1 MKKKALLIVLLMIAV
16 VPLDEKGESR
26 MFETQHQSEVINITV
41 LETWEM
47 LNSEE
52 DGIQLVVD
60 DRTFQEYFT
69 ERIATPHSYDKPI
82 LYPLQLLQKPFFLN
96 VFIALFQGNE
106 IIIYCRSANRSYIG
120 ATLLLDNGFEGTL
133 YNMLGGIN
141 AWKAEGLPTVKG
153 FGLGEY

>member
-1 MKKKALLIVLLMIAV
+1 MKKKAIFMALLLMAV
-16 VPLDEKGESR
+16 IPLYEKGESSV
-26 MFETQHQSEVINITV
+26 FEKQQQGELINVTV
-41 LETWEM
+41 LEVWEM

-60 DRTFQEYFT
+60 DRTFEEYFN
-69 ERIATPHSYDKPI
+69 ERIATPHFYDKPI
-82 LYPLQLLQKPFFLN
+82 LYPLQLLQKPFFMNL
-96 VFIALFQGNE
+96 FFMLFQGKE

-133 YNMLGGIN
+133 YNMLGGIK

-153 FGLGEY
+153 FGFGKY